1 MGELADEYDGQVE
14 FNVLPYPEDELAQK
28 QLIRDYGWEA
38 QLHGL
43 LGIDESGKVVRNLPG
58 HNFGKP
64 QIEDV
69 VEELLAEE

>member
-1 MGELADEYDGQVE
+1 MGELADEYDGRVE

-43 LGIDESGKVVRNLPG
+43 LGIDERGKVVRNLPG

-64 QIEDV
+64 QIENV
-69 VEELLAEE
+69 VEELLADE